1 MKKHLFKMGRITAT
15 PGALDRLKASDIDP
29 QDFLKRHVRGDWGDM
44 DKHDKTENDLAIDQP
59 LRVFSAYK
67 ISRGKDTWVL
77 WVITEADRS
86 STTLLLPEEY

>member
-44 DKHDKTENDLAIDQP
+44 DEHDKTENDLA
-59 LRVFSAYK
+59 LT
-67 ISRGKDTWVL
+67 SRCASFLPT
-77 WVITEADRS
+77 RS
-86 STTLLLPEEY
+86 LAAKTRGCSG